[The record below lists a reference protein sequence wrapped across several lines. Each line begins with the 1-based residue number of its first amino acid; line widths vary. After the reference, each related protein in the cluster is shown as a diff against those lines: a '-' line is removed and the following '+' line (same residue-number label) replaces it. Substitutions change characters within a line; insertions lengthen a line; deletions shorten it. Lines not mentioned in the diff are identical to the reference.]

1 MYNARG
7 LDSEAA
13 AADVLADYE
22 ACIARHLS
30 ASSAARAPRTSFQSG
45 LAAG

>member
-22 ACIARHLS
+22 ACIAAALERLVG
-30 ASSAARAPRTSFQSG
+30 SSRPRTNFQSG
-45 LAAG
+45 LAVD